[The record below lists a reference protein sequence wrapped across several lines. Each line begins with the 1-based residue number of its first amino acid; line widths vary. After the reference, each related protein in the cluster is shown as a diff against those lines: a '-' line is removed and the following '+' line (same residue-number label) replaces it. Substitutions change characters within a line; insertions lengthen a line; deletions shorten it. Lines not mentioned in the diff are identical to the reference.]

1 MKHLT
6 VKEKETGGF
15 EKMKSIFHYKNVM
28 AMPRMQKVVL
38 NVGTGTM
45 IKKDKNKNDAIADR
59 LAKITGQKPAKR
71 GAKKSIASFKL
82 RQGDQIGVMVTLRGK
97 RMMDF
102 FEKLTRIVLPR
113 LRDFRG
119 VSRTQ
124 FDTQGNYTLGLSEY
138 IVFPEIDPGKVERV
152 QGVQITIVT
161 TAKSNE
167 HGIKLLEE
175 LGMPFT
181 KA

>member
-1 MKHLT
+1 MKDIKTTYKTESLPK
-6 VKEKETGGF
+6 VQKELGLA
-15 EKMKSIFHYKNVM
+15 NVM
-28 AMPRMQKVVL
+28 AVPTLSKVVL
-38 NVGTGTM
+38 NIGVKDALSD
-45 IKKDKNKNDAIADR
+45 KKNIERSVAI
-59 LAKITGQKPAKR
+59 LSEITGQKPKVTK
-71 GAKKSIASFKL
+71 AKKSIASFKL